1 MGERNHEDK
10 AGADLPAHDPYAALR
25 YPTYRRFLAG
35 NFLYIFGNQ
44 MLSVALAWQIYEWTG
59 SATALGLIGF
69 LHAIP
74 LLVLTLP
81 AGQLADRFNRK
92 WILCGALFAFGC
104 LSLLLAAITAW
115 PGIVPD
121 AGVLQT
127 ANGVIREIALTFER
141 QVDPASLR
149 FDNPALPLLY
159 LIMFFSAV
167 TRVVSGPARTA
178 LLPQLLPLAA
188 FSNAVTWN
196 ASVFAIARVA
206 GPALGGFLIAY
217 AGFSRVY
224 LLDAICAGV
233 FLVLLLPV
241 SYRKEKRSGSARTR
255 DNLLAGVRFVWA
267 DKRILSSIT
276 LDLFAVLFGGAIAL
290 LPIFADRIL
299 HVGPVGLG
307 WLRAA
312 PAIGSFSMA
321 LALTHLPPM
330 KRPGVTL
337 IWAVGGFGLS
347 MIGFGLSTWFLASF
361 LFLILSGALD
371 NVSVVVRH
379 SLVQLL
385 TPDQMRGRVSA
396 INQIFIGS
404 SNELGALRAGL
415 MAAWIG
421 PIAATVVGGLITIS
435 VTAAVARMWPQIR
448 TVPTLSRI
456 TPDTKPTRPLRSDG
470 KSG

>member
-1 MGERNHEDK
+1 M
-10 AGADLPAHDPYAALR
+10 
-25 YPTYRRFLAG
+25 LA
-35 NFLYIFGNQ
+35 
-44 MLSVALAWQIYEWTG
+44 VAVTWQIYEWTG

-69 LHAIP
+69 IHALP

-81 AGQLADRFNRK
+81 AGHLADRFNRK
-92 WILCGALFAFGC
+92 WILCGALFASAG
-104 LSLLLAAITAW
+104 LSLLLAIITAW
-115 PGIVPD
+115 PEVIPD
-121 AGVLQT
+121 GGALRT
-127 ANGVIREIALTFER
+127 ANSIIREIALSFER
-141 QVDPASLR
+141 RVDPDSLR
-149 FDNPALPLLY
+149 FDNPALPLVY
-159 LIMFFSAV
+159 LIMFFIAV
-167 TRVVSGPARTA
+167 VRVISGPSRTA
-178 LLPQLLPLAA
+178 LLPQLLPLEA

-196 ASVFAIARVA
+196 ASVFGIANVA
-206 GPALGGFLIAY
+206 GPALGGFVIAY
-217 AGFSRVY
+217 AGFSSVY
-224 LLDAICAGV
+224 LLDAICAAV

-241 SYRKEKRSGSARTR
+241 SYRKGVRSRAARTR

-267 DKRILSSIT
+267 DKRILSAIT

-290 LPIFADRIL
+290 LPIYADRIL

-321 LALTHLPPM
+321 LSLVHLPPM

-337 IWAVGGFGLS
+337 LWAVGGFGLAI
-347 MIGFGLSTWFLASF
+347 IGFGLSTWFLASF
-361 LFLILSGALD
+361 LFLLLSGVLD

-421 PIAATVVGGLITIS
+421 PVAATVVGGLITIS
-435 VTAAVARMWPQIR
+435 VAVGVARLWPQIR
-448 TVPTLSRI
+448 LVPMLSRI
-456 TPDTKPTRPLRSDG
+456 TPDRKAVASSETVS
-470 KSG
+470 

>member
-1 MGERNHEDK
+1 MGETSREDK
-10 AGADLPAHDPYAALR
+10 TDADLPPHDPYAALR

-35 NFLYIFGNQ
+35 NFLHIFGRQ
-44 MLSVALAWQIYEWTG
+44 MLAVAVAWQIYEWTG

-81 AGQLADRFNRK
+81 AGYLADRFNRK
-92 WILCGALFAFGC
+92 WILCGALFVSSC

-115 PGIVPD
+115 PEIVPD
-121 AGVLQT
+121 AEVLQA
-127 ANGVIREIALTFER
+127 ANRIIREIALTFER

-167 TRVVSGPARTA
+167 TRMISGPSRTA
-178 LLPQLLPLAA
+178 LLPQLLPLGA

-196 ASVFAIARVA
+196 ASVFGIANVA
-206 GPALGGFLIAY
+206 GPALGGFVIAY

-224 LLDAICAGV
+224 LLDALCAAV

-241 SYRKEKRSGSARTR
+241 SYRKGEGGGSARTR
-255 DNLLAGVRFVWA
+255 DSLLVGVRFVWA
-267 DKRILSSIT
+267 DKRILSAIT

-321 LALTHLPPM
+321 LSLTHLPPM

-337 IWAVGGFGLS
+337 IWAVGGFGLAI
-347 MIGFGLSTWFLASF
+347 IGFGLSTWFLASF
-361 LFLILSGALD
+361 LFLLLSGALD

-415 MAAWIG
+415 MAAWLG
-421 PIAATVVGGLITIS
+421 PIAATVLGGVVTIA
-435 VTAAVARMWPQIR
+435 VAAGVARMWPQIR

-456 TPDTKPTRPLRSDG
+456 TPDTKPVNPSRSGD
-470 KSG
+470 KPV

>member
-1 MGERNHEDK
+1 MGDTSHEEKTD
-10 AGADLPAHDPYAALR
+10 ADLPAHDPYAALR

-35 NFLYIFGNQ
+35 NFLHIFGRQ
-44 MLSVALAWQIYEWTG
+44 MLAVAVTWQIYEWTG

-81 AGQLADRFNRK
+81 AGHLADRFNRK
-92 WILCGALFAFGC
+92 WILCGALFISSC
-104 LSLLLAAITAW
+104 LSLLLALITAW
-115 PGIVPD
+115 PEIVPD
-121 AGVLQT
+121 AGVLQA
-127 ANGVIREIALTFER
+127 ANRTIRGVALAFER

-159 LIMFFSAV
+159 LIMFFSAM
-167 TRVVSGPARTA
+167 TRVVSGPSRTA
-178 LLPQLLPLAA
+178 LLPQLLPLGA

-196 ASVFAIARVA
+196 ASVFGIANVA
-206 GPALGGFLIAY
+206 GPALGGFVIAY

-224 LLDAICAGV
+224 LLDAICAAV

-241 SYRKEKRSGSARTR
+241 SYRKGERIGSARTR
-255 DNLLAGVRFVWA
+255 DNLLAGVRFVWT
-267 DKRILSSIT
+267 DKRILSAIT

-321 LALTHLPPM
+321 LTLTHLPPM
-330 KRPGVTL
+330 KRPGITL
-337 IWAVGGFGLS
+337 LWAVGGFGLS
-347 MIGFGLSTWFLASF
+347 IIGFGFSTWFLASF
-361 LFLILSGALD
+361 LFLLLSGALD

-435 VTAAVARMWPQIR
+435 VAVGVARMWPQIR
-448 TVPTLSRI
+448 TVPALSRI
-456 TPDTKPTRPLRSDG
+456 TPDTKPQKNPRPGD
-470 KSG
+470 